1 MPDNIVW
8 WLIAAG
14 AVIVALI
21 TGKHN
26 AQRKGFTKLGRFIGS
41 EKLLPDYDAENDFI
55 DKYSR

>member
-14 AVIVALI
+14 AVIVALLI
-21 TGKHN
+21 GKHN
-26 AQRKGFTKLGRFIGS
+26 PTQKGFTKLGRFIGS

-55 DKYSR
+55 DKYSK